1 LENTMAAQSSIGMH
15 QPSTSGIL
23 KWMAAPLREH
33 RRAWLGMNLLYFGTV
48 ALGMLAVL
56 VNPAMQ
62 QSLLQSAGQAF
73 SPTGTLGPLVQAY
86 TEGRLGMA
94 ILLTFLVNLV
104 LGSFL
109 VLSLPSL
116 VIPFAGILMGLLRAW
131 LWGVLFSPFGTEMQ
145 AGLLPHALTVLLEG
159 EAYVVAMLGVW
170 LWWWPVLRTPGRRWQ
185 LWRDGLALQGR
196 IYSVVALLLAIAAIY
211 EALEVILLLPR
222 LLAR

>member
-1 LENTMAAQSSIGMH
+1 MLD
-15 QPSTSGIL
+15 
-23 KWMAAPLREH
+23 WMLAPLREH
-33 RRAWLGMNLLYFGTV
+33 RRAWVGMNILYFGTV

-56 VNPAMQ
+56 VYPAMQ
-62 QSLLQSAGQAF
+62 QNLLQGVGQAF

-94 ILLTFLVNLV
+94 MVLTFLVNLV
-104 LGSFL
+104 LGSLL

-116 VIPFAGILMGLLRAW
+116 LIPFAGILMGVFRAW
-131 LWGVLFSPFGTEMQ
+131 LWGVLFSPFG
-145 AGLLPHALTVLLEG
+145 GGWDLGVLPHALTVLLEG

-185 LWRDGLALQGR
+185 LWREGLVLQGR

-222 LLAR
+222 LIAP